1 MDPIYWNTE
10 ASELAPTTNVSY
22 NCVDRYMSD
31 PEFKHETALLWDGN
45 FWDNDIHDYADLS
58 WDVVDVLINKI
69 ANVFKE
75 YCVSEDRIL
84 LLLHNVI
91 QLPLCI
97 MGASRIGAVSVIL
110 NPATA
115 TTSQLTELLEKT
127 CPKLIVTVDAFWQGH
142 ELLETKRQ
150 VDEAFSKVKVSSIK
164 RILVIRHTA
173 PNKGVP
179 PPDEI
184 YPGKRPCYKISFE
197 LNEDIDVEWRKEI
210 VKAYTSCDPVW
221 VAGSHPFAIL
231 PKWSPELHLQTVS
244 TRQALMAARE
254 LGSLTISDCLVL
266 PHPQTPLGLIGCV
279 AVWFCGKTLSTFEGT
294 LNHPDPSRLKH
305 VIKKFDLKS
314 MILPKC
320 ELDAD
325 YMAMVP
331 VPTLSR
337 IITTVGNKN
346 AIVGMFP
353 NVEIL
358 EWNVEDFWQH
368 SN

>member
-75 YCVSEDRIL
+75 YCVS
-84 LLLHNVI
+84 
-91 QLPLCI
+91 
-97 MGASRIGAVSVIL
+97 